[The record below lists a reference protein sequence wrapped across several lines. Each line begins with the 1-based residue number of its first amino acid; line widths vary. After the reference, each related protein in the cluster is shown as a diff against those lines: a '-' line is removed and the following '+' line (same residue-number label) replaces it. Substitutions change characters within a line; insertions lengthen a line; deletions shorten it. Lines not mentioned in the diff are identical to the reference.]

1 VYNKVVALF
10 KSIDINVRK
19 NSELIIIRLLQLLLA
34 FSLFNIVFLQ
44 VFGVDD
50 FLFHEMSY
58 PLLYAKNNYDNFS
71 LMSPTFAGRETSP
84 FGYSFVYTLLLFL
97 GLKVNFFTHT
107 IGLLIFDFSILL
119 LIFTFWKFKILSVK
133 SSLLFANLVF
143 IYFASGVSTYS
154 WKDQVWIWPMN
165 SYGVLDFFSI
175 FLSLLIILILRNT
188 SKSVAAFPNYLFY
201 TLCGFFLLFS
211 LNGMRTLLTVVIP
224 SFSSLV
230 FVLLLK
236 HFKDEKSKIN
246 SMRII
251 LFSFGSIAL
260 GYFTHQFLWGS
271 FPQPNQ
277 NSHLNL
283 LLDSPEQFGV
293 NLVNLPA
300 IWLSLFDALPLVPTH
315 VFSFNFLYLMSKL
328 SFAITLICITFVLGK
343 RITGGSSSL
352 IIFALV
358 KLLVIVAII
367 LIPYMFSNNDFFPRY
382 LIPIIYPLF
391 FLIVLLLQK
400 SRNHIYLYI
409 FSLLFVITC
418 HNFISSRPLLNSN
431 VNQTFLFQVN
441 NLLSEKNIS
450 KGYFSPYS
458 NGFIS
463 LNLISEGKITS
474 APVDINDNFFSKHY
488 HADLNWYNQN
498 PNSKSFLYLSNWFDE
513 KLNYSQFLSLS
524 QLLDQ
529 VRSKNINFQK
539 INYPNGQLY
548 IFDSDIGA
556 FIQ

>member
-1 VYNKVVALF
+1 MALF

-19 NSELIIIRLLQLLLA
+19 NFELIIIRLLQLLLA
-34 FSLFNIVFLQ
+34 FSLINIVFLQ
-44 VFGVDD
+44 IFGVDD

-58 PLLYAKNNYDNFS
+58 PLLYAQNNYDNFS

-84 FGYSFVYTLLLFL
+84 FGYSIVYTLLLIL
-97 GLKVNFFTHT
+97 GLKVNFFTHA

-119 LIFTFWKFKILSVK
+119 LIFAFWKFKILSLK

-154 WKDQVWIWPMN
+154 WKDQVWMWPMN

-175 FLSLLIILILRNT
+175 FLSLLIIQLL
-188 SKSVAAFPNYLFY
+188 SKSHKFIAAFPNFLFY

-211 LNGMRTLLTVVIP
+211 LNGMRTLLTGVIP

-236 HFKDEKSKIN
+236 HFKDDKSKIT
-246 SMRII
+246 SIRII
-251 LFSFGSIAL
+251 LFCFGSIML
-260 GYFTHQFLWGS
+260 GYFTHQFFWGS

-277 NSHLNL
+277 NSHLTL
-283 LLDSPEQFGV
+283 LLDSSEQFGI
-293 NLVNLPA
+293 NLINLPA
-300 IWLSLFDALPLVPTH
+300 IWLNLFDALPLVPTH
-315 VFSFNFLYLMSKL
+315 VFSIDFIYLMSKL
-328 SFAITLICITFVLGK
+328 SFAITLICITFVLGRK
-343 RITGGSSSL
+343 ITRSSSSL

-358 KLLVIVAII
+358 KLLVLVAII
-367 LIPYMFSNNDFFPRY
+367 LIPYMFSNNNFFPRY

-391 FLIVLLLQK
+391 FLMVLLLEK
-400 SRNHIYLYI
+400 SRNRIYFFI
-409 FSLLFVITC
+409 SSLLLIISC
-418 HNFISSRPLLNSN
+418 HNFISSLPLLNSN
-431 VNQTFLFQVN
+431 INQTFLFQVN
-441 NLLSEKNIS
+441 NLLSEKKIS

-474 APVDINDNFFSKHY
+474 APVDINNNFFSKHY
-488 HADLNWYNQN
+488 HADSKWYDQI
-498 PNSKSFLYLSNWFDE
+498 PNTKSFLYLSNWFDE

-548 IFDSDIGA
+548 IFESDIGT